1 MECQWVYHAVVQ
13 DTDAGGERPGAGD
26 GYEEGGEEV
35 VGREWGWEWYGAAVV
50 WQGFM
55 SWLGVHVI

>member
-35 VGREWGWEWYGAAVV
+35 AGREWGWKWYGAAVV
-50 WQGFM
+50 W
-55 SWLGVHVI
+55 